1 MPNQDARLTASNIK
15 YLISMW
21 ELGAAEHGIHSI
33 DLAKKMNI
41 SKPSTHAMVLNLCA
55 KGLASK
61 DEHAVLRLTHEGA
74 ALAEQCARCY
84 EPLICRMTQLLKLGA
99 DECADAA
106 CSILTQVQGR
116 LPEFTS
122 GLEA

>member
-1 MPNQDARLTASNIK
+1 MSNQDARLTASNIK

-21 ELGAAEHGIHSI
+21 ELRAAEHGIHSI

-61 DEHAVLRLTHEGA
+61 DEHAV
-74 ALAEQCARCY
+74 QCARCY